1 MEGGA
6 KRPACQRQ
14 ERPLG
19 RREMNAS
26 TEACGGSGSESPRR
40 WRLRKGEP
48 LFGLYKE
55 RFPHKYF
62 VSFFIASFMRA
73 RRAEKAARRPCQSI
87 YHFCSDLGV
96 ENAGHAAGAR
106 AGLLI
111 VLRPMERAVYG
122 AQPAVQQRLLA
133 LLRHAGRKGIRRMP
147 ALRRGG
153 KVGINAHG

>member
-1 MEGGA
+1 MVSRSFIAILSFTGKDA
-6 KRPACQRQ
+6 SRPPVFVRLIYPSWR
-14 ERPLG
+14 RPLG
-19 RREMNAS
+19 RRELNES

-73 RRAEKAARRPCQSI
+73 RRAEKAARRSCQSI

-96 ENAGHAAGAR
+96 ENAGHAAGAAGWIIDRFAPNGARNPRR
-106 AGLLI
+106 AAS
-111 VLRPMERAVYG
+111 RAAAPAG
-122 AQPAVQQRLLA
+122 APAA
-133 LLRHAGRKGIRRMP
+133 CGA
-147 ALRRGG
+147 
-153 KVGINAHG
+153 

>member
-1 MEGGA
+1 MEGGETTGL
-6 KRPACQRQ
+6 PAAGAAFSPQGV
-14 ERPLG
+14 ERVNRSM
-19 RREMNAS
+19 RRKH
-26 TEACGGSGSESPRR
+26 SEPPRR
-40 WRLRKGEP
+40 WRLQKGEP

-55 RFPHKYF
+55 RFPRKYF
-62 VSFFIASFMRA
+62 ASFFIVSFMRV

-87 YHFCSDLGV
+87 YYFCSDLGV

-106 AGLLI
+106 DGLLV
-111 VLRPMERAVYG
+111 VLRPMERAIHG